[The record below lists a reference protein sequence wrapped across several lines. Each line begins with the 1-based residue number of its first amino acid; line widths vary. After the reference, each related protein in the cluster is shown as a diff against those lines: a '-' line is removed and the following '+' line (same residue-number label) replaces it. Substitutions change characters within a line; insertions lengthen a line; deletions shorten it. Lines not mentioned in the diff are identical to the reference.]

1 MTRASPALRMVLDSS
16 VAIFEVL
23 KPNRLCYEWERGVFI
38 PLISERTAREL
49 NRKLTQLAPK
59 AAITDGQRVALEG
72 RYLAHCERVVIPEP
86 PPLAPKDTPPEDV
99 PFVELAIAA
108 SADALVSKDGGLL
121 RLNKL
126 IVGKRGLIIPV
137 LNYQGAVQKCSGA
150 G

>member
-1 MTRASPALRMVLDSS
+1 MT
-16 VAIFEVL
+16 E
-23 KPNRLCYEWERGVFI
+23 
-38 PLISERTAREL
+38 
-49 NRKLTQLAPK
+49 LAPK
-59 AAITDGQRVALEG
+59 AAIADGQRVALEG
-72 RYLAHCERVVIPEP
+72 RYLARCERVVIPDP

-126 IVGKRGLIIPV
+126 VVGKHGLIIPV